1 MNQMRK
7 VQQVSEMVTQRLIYE
22 IESGVFAGQS
32 VLPPEVEIA
41 ALLNVNRNTVRESL
55 TRLER
60 EGWVVRKHGV
70 GTLVNQHVVSLKYRL
85 DQTYSLKRALELCGK
100 SADSKVLELHTI
112 QAEKEIAMH
121 LEVEEGEP
129 IISVSMVFLAD
140 GKPAVFCVDY
150 LPERIILKKEYSK
163 ESMQPT
169 VFQFLKDYCG
179 GVEIEIFLTELR
191 AMPPSEEAASA
202 LGVPLTSGLLFM
214 AETGYDLRS
223 KPVMYTEVYFLDRVI
238 PQMVIRKMI

>member
-1 MNQMRK
+1 MRK
-7 VQQVSEMVTQRLIYE
+7 VQQVSEIVTQRLIHE
-22 IESGVFAGQS
+22 IQSGVFAGQS

-60 EGWVVRKHGV
+60 EGWVVRKHGI

-85 DQTYSLKRALELCGK
+85 DQTYGVKRALILSGK
-100 SADSKVLELHTI
+100 AADSRVIELKTVQAGTEIAKHLEL
-112 QAEKEIAMH
+112 
-121 LEVEEGEP
+121 EEGEP
-129 IISVSMVFLAD
+129 IMSLSIVFLAD
-140 GKPAVFCVDY
+140 GKPSIFCVDY
-150 LPERIILKKEYSK
+150 IPERIILKKNYDK
-163 ESMQPT
+163 DSMQPT

-179 GVEIEIFLTELR
+179 GAEIEIFLTELR
-191 AMPPSEEAASA
+191 AMPPSEEAAKA
-202 LGVPLTSGLLFM
+202 LEVPLTSGLLFM

-223 KPVMYTEVYFLDRVI
+223 KPVLYSEVFFLDRVI